1 MTNTELKAYIKSK
14 LSFEDE
20 KVLEEVTKRMKKVFE
35 NSLFGMTKIE
45 SLKKDI
51 EKVVDS
57 SSRGQVKDYFLVL
70 DENKDNL
77 DICEYLIPS
86 VLSKGIKEGYC
97 NVSVIKTNSKWV
109 GVTYKEDKKDVV
121 EYIKNQKRHH
131 RKSFAS

>member
-14 LSFEDE
+14 LSFENE

-35 NSLFGMTKIE
+35 NSSFGMTKIE

-70 DENKDNL
+70 DEAKDKREFHL
-77 DICEYLIPS
+77 Q
-86 VLSKGIKEGYC
+86 GY
-97 NVSVIKTNSKWV
+97 IELK
-109 GVTYKEDKKDVV
+109 
-121 EYIKNQKRHH
+121 
-131 RKSFAS
+131 

>member
-14 LSFEDE
+14 LSFENE

-35 NSLFGMTKIE
+35 NSSFGMTKIE

-70 DENKDNL
+70 DEDKDKREFHL
-77 DICEYLIPS
+77 Q
-86 VLSKGIKEGYC
+86 GY
-97 NVSVIKTNSKWV
+97 IELK
-109 GVTYKEDKKDVV
+109 
-121 EYIKNQKRHH
+121 
-131 RKSFAS
+131 

>member
-20 KVLEEVTKRMKKVFE
+20 RVLEEVTKRMKKVFE

-45 SLKKDI
+45 SFKKDI

-70 DENKDNL
+70 DENKDKREFHL
-77 DICEYLIPS
+77 Q
-86 VLSKGIKEGYC
+86 GY
-97 NVSVIKTNSKWV
+97 IELK
-109 GVTYKEDKKDVV
+109 
-121 EYIKNQKRHH
+121 
-131 RKSFAS
+131 

>member
-20 KVLEEVTKRMKKVFE
+20 KVLEEVTERMKKVFE

-45 SLKKDI
+45 SFKKDI

-70 DENKDNL
+70 DENKDKREFHL
-77 DICEYLIPS
+77 Q
-86 VLSKGIKEGYC
+86 GY
-97 NVSVIKTNSKWV
+97 IELK
-109 GVTYKEDKKDVV
+109 
-121 EYIKNQKRHH
+121 
-131 RKSFAS
+131 

>member
-45 SLKKDI
+45 SFKKDI

-70 DENKDNL
+70 DENKDKREFHL
-77 DICEYLIPS
+77 Q
-86 VLSKGIKEGYC
+86 GY
-97 NVSVIKTNSKWV
+97 IELK
-109 GVTYKEDKKDVV
+109 
-121 EYIKNQKRHH
+121 
-131 RKSFAS
+131 

>member
-20 KVLEEVTKRMKKVFE
+20 RVLEEVTERVKKVFE

-70 DENKDNL
+70 DENKDKREFHL
-77 DICEYLIPS
+77 Q
-86 VLSKGIKEGYC
+86 GY
-97 NVSVIKTNSKWV
+97 IELK
-109 GVTYKEDKKDVV
+109 
-121 EYIKNQKRHH
+121 
-131 RKSFAS
+131 